1 MSRKNGMDL
10 SANEPLF
17 WSINFFLNINFLGS
31 QFLSPPVK
39 KSVDQDR
46 HRNKNFP
53 KRRKN
58 FGHRFQHRNKTK
70 TPKND
75 HSGWLETSLGE
86 RKKIVETGICKKTT
100 QNFFLFL
107 TCNCNGEKDCPQ
119 VHLVCFDFFGG
130 KKKISWRQLCVVM
143 LLKWMRVCVSA
154 YASVRIWSRR

>member
-1 MSRKNGMDL
+1 MDL

-70 TPKND
+70 RRKTIIRVDLKH
-75 HSGWLETSLGE
+75 HSEKE
-86 RKKIVETGICKKTT
+86 KKIVETGLAKK
-100 QNFFLFL
+100 QHKSFFCSLL
-107 TCNCNGEKDCPQ
+107 ATAMA
-119 VHLVCFDFFGG
+119 
-130 KKKISWRQLCVVM
+130 KKIVHKFILFVLIFSEEKKRSPGVNF
-143 LLKWMRVCVSA
+143 
-154 YASVRIWSRR
+154 ASSCFWNECACA

>member
-1 MSRKNGMDL
+1 MDL

-58 FGHRFQHRNKTK
+58 FGHRFQHRNTETKRKRRKTIIRVDLK
-70 TPKND
+70 H
-75 HSGWLETSLGE
+75 HSEKE
-86 RKKIVETGICKKTT
+86 KKIVETGICKKTT
-100 QNFFLFL
+100 RNFFLFL